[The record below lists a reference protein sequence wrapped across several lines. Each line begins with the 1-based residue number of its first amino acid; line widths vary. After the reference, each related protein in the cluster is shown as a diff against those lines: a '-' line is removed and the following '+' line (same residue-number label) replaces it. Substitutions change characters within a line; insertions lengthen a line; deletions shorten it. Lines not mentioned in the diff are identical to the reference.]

1 MGHSTYVVYIR
12 SSMVDWLTLK
22 ISPLVV
28 GFALG
33 AYVIM
38 EQPLQDF
45 FVFVEE
51 DVVVSRDSAP
61 MTVCP

>member
-33 AYVIM
+33 AYVI
-38 EQPLQDF
+38 QTCFAKITYYNLF
-45 FVFVEE
+45 CANSLFK
-51 DVVVSRDSAP
+51 
-61 MTVCP
+61 

>member
-1 MGHSTYVVYIR
+1 MRNATYILLR
-12 SSMVDWLTLK
+12 KGWEEIK
-22 ISPLVV
+22 KE
-28 GFALG
+28 
-33 AYVIM
+33 IM